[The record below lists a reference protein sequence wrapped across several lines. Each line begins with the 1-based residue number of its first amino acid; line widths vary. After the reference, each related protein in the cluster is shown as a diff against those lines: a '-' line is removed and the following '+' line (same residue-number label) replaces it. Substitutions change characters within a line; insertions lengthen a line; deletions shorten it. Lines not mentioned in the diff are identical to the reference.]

1 MHVIVFRVWQLYLC
15 DSNKPQGWRLQIKI
29 MIIMKCRFSK
39 LTWSFYTVKFEYNII
54 ILKLIL
60 STCSYTHDIQI
71 WWYWYQ
77 SQIISISN
85 SFHLHFYIPAVNIQG
100 SVGHGILGR
109 LVPCRLEIFE
119 LLWIIFNQIKFYW
132 KSNNLEMSNLLNA

>member
-39 LTWSFYTVKFEYNII
+39 LTWSFYTVKFEFYL
-54 ILKLIL
+54 LK
-60 STCSYTHDIQI
+60 STSSYTHDIQI

-109 LVPCRLEIFE
+109 LVPCRLEIIWLYIQLNKYETAPNFIQRNQNLTSDC
-119 LLWIIFNQIKFYW
+119 LLI
-132 KSNNLEMSNLLNA
+132 